1 MLCPSFGTPST
12 HNNRCDVVILYQEAT
27 NSDDIIIAELQSR
40 LNDLEL
46 SKAHDDVSAALRKER
61 SEILVSL
68 RKIMEAMKSEA
79 GGASASSSKE
89 MEKLRAENE
98 ELKKINAK
106 QRYRI
111 EHLVHNLR
119 EKLQG

>member
-1 MLCPSFGTPST
+1 MTIRC
-12 HNNRCDVVILYQEAT
+12 NNVPIQEAS

-46 SKAHDDVSAALRKER
+46 SKAHEDTSAVLKKER

-68 RKIMEAMKSEA
+68 RRIMEAMKSETGGA
-79 GGASASSSKE
+79 GGVDAISSME
-89 MEKLRAENE
+89 IEKLRAENE

-119 EKLQG
+119 ETMQG

>member
-1 MLCPSFGTPST
+1 MSNTDD
-12 HNNRCDVVILYQEAT
+12 NIL
-27 NSDDIIIAELQSR
+27 AELQSR

-46 SKAHDDVSAALRKER
+46 SKVHEDVSAALRKER
-61 SEILVSL
+61 SEILVAL

-79 GGASASSSKE
+79 GGAGGVVGASGSKE
-89 MEKLRAENE
+89 IEKLRAENE
-98 ELKKINAK
+98 ELKKTNAK

-119 EKLQG
+119 EKWQGGDV